1 MPDYKPNQFVRAFAV
16 LALIA
21 AFVLVVA
28 VVATS
33 GGGSGGGDNGSA
45 QVKSKSSGPTK
56 RGRVALDRGFWIVH
70 PQDTLGKI
78 SAATGIDID
87 TLVQLNPDL
96 DPQTLLEGQRIAL
109 R

>member
-16 LALIA
+16 LALVGAVIA
-21 AFVLVVA
+21 VAA

-33 GGGSGGGDNGSA
+33 NGGSDGSDDGGA
-45 QVKSKSSGPTK
+45 QVKQHEPSK
-56 RGRVALDRGFWIVH
+56 RGRHALDRGVWIIRSG
-70 PQDTLGKI
+70 DTLGKI

-87 TLVQLNPDL
+87 VLIQLNPDL
-96 DPQTLLEGQRIAL
+96 DPQTLLEGQRIDL